1 MIKILFVC
9 LGNICRSAAAE
20 AVMKSILEEHGVSD
34 KFFIDSAGILS
45 IHQGERADARMRSVA
60 STRGYNVTSI
70 SRPVTYDDFDKFDW
84 IIGMDD
90 NNVEALLDKAVTQ
103 EQKEKVLRMADFSTD
118 PNVTYVPDPYY
129 GGLKGFDNVIDILE
143 DACDSLYRQVYNLN
157 KSTI

>member
-45 IHQGERADARMRSVA
+45 VHQGERADARMRSVA

>member
-1 MIKILFVC
+1 MIKILLVC

-45 IHQGERADARMRSVA
+45 VHQGERADARMRSVA

-103 EQKEKVLRMADFSTD
+103 EQKEKGKCLWCIMQ
-118 PNVTYVPDPYY
+118 
-129 GGLKGFDNVIDILE
+129 L
-143 DACDSLYRQVYNLN
+143 
-157 KSTI
+157 